1 MNLNKSFI
9 FLLTFIFISS
19 ISGCLSTFSTRDEVV
34 TPDAN
39 APMKQTPTKQP
50 TTAPAATRQ
59 TGTQKNAITIHLKG
73 PIDTQDAEL
82 SGLAWMDDNLVLLP
96 QYPDRFGP
104 GEGVLF
110 SIPKQTILDYLD
122 GKSKEPIVPNKIK
135 FHAPGL
141 ADGIK
146 HYQGFEAIGF
156 SNRRVYLTIESGKND
171 KMMGYLVSGTISA
184 DLSEITIDTGHILEI
199 KPAIQMDNR
208 TDESLVIMQNKI
220 LTFFEINGAALNQ
233 EPAAHVFSLDLAA
246 EGTIP
251 FPALEYRVTDAALD
265 ADGAIWVINKVA
277 VKEFELFPKSDPLF
291 DKYHI
296 GSAPGQFPVTER
308 LVRLNLDAAGLT
320 LADAPPIQI
329 TVDQLA
335 HNWEGLAL
343 LDQRGFLLVTDTN
356 PSTLLV
362 FVPKP

>member
-1 MNLNKSFI
+1 MKLNKAFL
-9 FLLTFIFISS
+9 FLLIIIFVGLSGGCSS
-19 ISGCLSTFSTRDEVV
+19 GFSGSDETV
-34 TPDAN
+34 TPSPKALTEQI
-39 APMKQTPTKQP
+39 ATTQT
-50 TTAPAATRQ
+50 
-59 TGTQKNAITIHLKG
+59 AIG
-73 PIDTQDAEL
+73 PIVNKQSGTIIRLDGAIADSQAEL
-82 SGLAWMDDNLVLLP
+82 SGLAWMGDNLVLLP
-96 QYPDRFGP
+96 QYPERFGP

-110 SIPKQTILDYLD
+110 SIPKQAILDYLD
-122 GKSKEPIVPNKIK
+122 GKSKEPIVPKKIK

-156 SNRRVYLTIESGKND
+156 FNRRIYLTIESGKND

-184 DLSEITIDTGHILEI
+184 DLSEINIDTGHILEI
-199 KPAIQMDNR
+199 RPPIQMDNR

-233 EPAAHVFSLDLAA
+233 EPAAHVFSMDLAA

-277 VKEFELFPKSDPLF
+277 VKEFELFPKADPLF

-296 GSAPGQFPVTER
+296 GSAPGQLPVTER
-308 LVRLNLDAAGLT
+308 LVKLKVDATGIT
-320 LADAPPIQI
+320 LADTPPIQI
-329 TVDQLA
+329 KLDNLE
-335 HNWEGLAL
+335 HNWEGLEL
-343 LDQRGFLLVTDTN
+343 RDD
-356 PSTLLV
+356 
-362 FVPKP
+362 